1 MPRLRLSVRL
11 LMALIAFA
19 ALAMAVAIMAR
30 RSGEFRAL
38 AEEQADAEQL
48 SLSYAD
54 EARGPT
60 GDRQRVAGRADGRLP
75 PGAAVNRPPGIP
87 GSPSRPTRRSPSR
100 RREWPPGQLRPCPRS
115 LRPGEPL
122 VGGMRRAEMTSPR
135 L

>member
-11 LMALIAFA
+11 LMVLIAFA

-60 GDRQRVAGRADGRLP
+60 GDRQRVARGEQMAAYHRALR
-75 PGAAVNRPPGIP
+75 VKYERPPGIP

-115 LRPGEPL
+115 LRPG
-122 VGGMRRAEMTSPR
+122 GDARRRDAQG
-135 L
+135 